1 MSGNNITP
9 FKATHPGIL
18 LQDELK
24 ARNIKQREMAY
35 ELGVLPTFLNEIIK
49 GKRSITADFAILLEK
64 VLEIPADYWLRFQA
78 QHDIDKA
85 RIKEKNI
92 RKIELIEIWNIIKK
106 YVPVKF
112 FKKHGYLHSASEI
125 ELNIKT
131 VKKIYNIRNIEDLVN
146 VFAAHKNLS
155 FYRKSKKLNL
165 DHVNMLGWS
174 KLAEYEAKQ
183 ISISGFKKEN
193 LSNLKN
199 ELQII
204 ILKNQN
210 VKIHTKK
217 KLAEY
222 GIKLIYL
229 QKFDKTPIDGY
240 SFWSDKNPAIALTLR
255 HKRIDNFAFTI
266 FHEIGHIELH
276 IESQKEKKFIDLYES
291 KVENELESQADKY
304 AQESLISEE
313 QWNEL
318 VDNYFLLD
326 DNKIRDFGEKYNI
339 NPAIILG
346 RICWEKNNYAI
357 KSNINKTIN

>member
-1 MSGNNITP
+1 MSNNNITP
-9 FKATHPGIL
+9 FEATHPGIL

-24 ARNIKQREMAY
+24 ARNIKQRELAY

-49 GKRSITADFAILLEK
+49 GKRSITADFAVLLEK
-64 VLEIPADYWLRFQA
+64 VLEIPADYWLRFQT

-85 RIKEKNI
+85 RIKEKNV
-92 RKIELIEIWNIIKK
+92 RKIELIEIWNIIKE
-106 YVPVKF
+106 YVPVKS
-112 FKKHGYLHSASEI
+112 FKKLGYLHSSSEI
-125 ELNIKT
+125 ETNIKT
-131 VKKIYNIRNIEDLVN
+131 IMKIYDTRNIKGLIN
-146 VFAAHKNLS
+146 VFGTRKKLL

-165 DHVNMLGWS
+165 DKVNMIGWNI
-174 KLAEYEAKQ
+174 LAEYEAKQ
-183 ISISGFKKEN
+183 INISKFKKEN
-193 LSNLKN
+193 LNNLKK

-204 ILKNQN
+204 FFKNQN
-210 VKIHTKK
+210 VKVRTKE

-222 GIKLIYL
+222 GIKLLYL

-276 IESQKEKKFIDLYES
+276 IESQKERKFIDLYGS

-313 QWNEL
+313 QWNDL
-318 VDNYFLLD
+318 VNNYIPPN
-326 DNKIRDFGEKYNI
+326 DNKIRDFGEKHKI

-346 RICWEKNNYAI
+346 RICWEKNDYTI
-357 KSNINKTIN
+357 RSNIDKSVN

>member
-276 IESQKEKKFIDLYES
+276 IESKKERKFIDLHES
-291 KVENELESQADKY
+291 KVENELENQADKY
-304 AQESLISEE
+304 ARESLISKE

-318 VDNYFLLD
+318 ADNYFLLD